1 MSAAAAYAKTEH
13 ASTLDPAEAEAAAAA
28 ALTAGEGLRRDIAAL
43 PFGAEAPSYRT
54 TLLAVR
60 RKP

>member
-1 MSAAAAYAKTEH
+1 MSTAAAYAKLEH

-28 ALTAGEGLRRDIAAL
+28 AKAAGDGLRNDVAKL
-43 PFGAEAPSYRT
+43 PFGAEAPSYRA
-54 TLLAVR
+54 TLLSLR